1 MSASSSTLAGSAVP
15 GTLTPAQRQKERALT
30 RGLVL
35 DTGILALL
43 VVSAL
48 LSGSVTMLAESL
60 RGALLYSIEAVSLF
74 TMRRSHRGKYIEF
87 EYGIGKIERVIT
99 IIIAGGL
106 FVSAIFAFQSSIDR
120 IIHPSVLATP
130 AMIFAIVVGSMNM
143 TINFYCT
150 GDFIRSNETEAS
162 LILESQVQMRT
173 VKTIASVIVVI
184 VVLIAT
190 WLPDPKAAAIVDAIG
205 GFLAV
210 GYMLWIGVGMMRES
224 LPDLMDRALPE
235 NEQLLLL
242 RVIAEHFDNFDQFD
256 AIRSRRSG
264 GKAFIDVNLEF
275 DPDMPLREVH
285 RRCEAIRDGID
296 KLIQDSIVTVT
307 PRVARMDEAS
317 APGHEPWS

>member
-1 MSASSSTLAGSAVP
+1 MATLSSKLAGSAVP
-15 GTLTPAQRQKERALT
+15 GTLTAAQKQKETALIRAL
-30 RGLVL
+30 GL
-35 DTGILALL
+35 DTAMLTLL
-43 VVSAL
+43 VISAL

-60 RGALLYSIEAVSLF
+60 RGALLYSIEAVSLV

-106 FVSAIFAFQSSIDR
+106 FVSAMFAFQSSVDR

-130 AMIFAIVVGSMNM
+130 AMIFAIIVGSMNM

-150 GDFIRSNETEAS
+150 GDFIRSNQTEAS

-173 VKTIASVIVVI
+173 VKTIASFIVVI

-210 GYMLWIGVGMMRES
+210 AYMLWIGVGMVRES

-242 RVIAEHFDNFDQFD
+242 KVIAKHFDNFDQFD

-264 GKAFIDVNLEF
+264 GKAFIDMDLEF
-275 DPDMPLREVH
+275 DPNMPLHEVNH
-285 RRCEAIRDGID
+285 RCEAIRSGISE
-296 KLIQDSIVTVT
+296 LIPDSIVTVT
-307 PRVARMDEAS
+307 PRTAPVDERS
-317 APGHEPWS
+317 APAHKPS